1 MPEQKKKVQSVEKAF
16 VLLNQLW
23 AAGRPLSLTELTHMT
38 GWAKSTIHAM
48 LVSLREVRAV
58 EQSEADGRYWL
69 GYRLMA
75 LGGKVSS
82 SWQGVQLARP
92 RLLHIVNTIQ
102 ESVYLSR
109 LCGDELLLVACAEPN
124 EGFQVCAEAGSSV
137 PLHCTTQGKAILAFM
152 PELEQRRVL
161 EKLALRPYTP
171 QAIQSMDSL
180 KTQLEEVRQRGYAV
194 ERGEY
199 NTGLQ
204 SVGAPIFDR
213 TGRARYA
220 ISIVSAMRG
229 ASWRE
234 FDQAVKLVTEAAKSI
249 SFDLSAMETDNINF

>member
-1 MPEQKKKVQSVEKAF
+1 
-16 VLLNQLW
+16 
-23 AAGRPLSLTELTHMT
+23 
-38 GWAKSTIHAM
+38 
-48 LVSLREVRAV
+48 
-58 EQSEADGRYWL
+58 
-69 GYRLMA
+69 
-75 LGGKVSS
+75 
-82 SWQGVQLARP
+82 
-92 RLLHIVNTIQ
+92 
-102 ESVYLSR
+102 
-109 LCGDELLLVACAEPN
+109 
-124 EGFQVCAEAGSSV
+124 
-137 PLHCTTQGKAILAFM
+137 M

-249 SFDLSAMETDNINF
+249 SFDLSALETDNINF